1 MAVSREAVLSC
12 ARKYTIAELTTKLDA
27 ATEALEAGLDQEV
40 VKTATN
46 FKDGGVSGE
55 LVRGQYEAK
64 VELYSRALKVKRR
77 WEADQRAF
85 GSHGVVDF
93 NRRVWGA

>member
-1 MAVSREAVLSC
+1 MVPSKSAVLSC

-27 ATEALEAGLDQEV
+27 ATLVLETNSAREV

-55 LVRGQYEAK
+55 LVEGDPNFL
-64 VELYSRALKVKRR
+64 VELYTRALKVKRR
-77 WEADQRAF
+77 WEP
-85 GSHGVVDF
+85 
-93 NRRVWGA
+93 